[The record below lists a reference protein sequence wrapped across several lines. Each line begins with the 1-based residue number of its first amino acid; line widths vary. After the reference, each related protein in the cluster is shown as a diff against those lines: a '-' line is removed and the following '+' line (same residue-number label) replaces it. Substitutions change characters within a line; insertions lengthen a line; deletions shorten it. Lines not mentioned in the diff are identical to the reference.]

1 MDISA
6 NKLQYKPIYKYLYKQ
21 YPLITA
27 ERIARNLM
35 FISESEGQ
43 YCYKNKVTRGNVT
56 VSSEGHMIHCA
67 ATAFRT
73 ITDYPTPPYKR
84 KNVRLQTSR
93 SKFL

>member
-1 MDISA
+1 MDTSA

-43 YCYKNKVTRGNVT
+43 YCYKIK
-56 VSSEGHMIHCA
+56 
-67 ATAFRT
+67 
-73 ITDYPTPPYKR
+73 
-84 KNVRLQTSR
+84 
-93 SKFL
+93 